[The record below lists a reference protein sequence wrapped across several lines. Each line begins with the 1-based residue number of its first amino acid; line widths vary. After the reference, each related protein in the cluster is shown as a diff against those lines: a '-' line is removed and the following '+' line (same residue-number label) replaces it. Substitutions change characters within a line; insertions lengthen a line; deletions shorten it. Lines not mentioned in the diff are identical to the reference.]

1 MTLCVVRPRSL
12 DIPRQPSDQPQV
24 SGGVEVHLEVE
35 AVAQRRLPQHEDAL
49 DDDDPRRV
57 DDAHLAAA
65 VEQDVVVDGDR
76 HRCTGG
82 ERRQVIIEEGPVE
95 GVRVVEIEG
104 GSLLQGQRR
113 QVDVVRVELEQGEVL
128 LARQLGQS
136 LGDGGL
142 ARTTSRR
149 RRRSGTAGAR
159 GGPRSADA
167 SHRSPAVAEAQ
178 GSFSVHPVCGEGA
191 TTIRRRRAPEGP
203 RTVTEQGEHTHD
215 RRT

>member
-1 MTLCVVRPRSL
+1 M
-12 DIPRQPSDQPQV
+12 
-24 SGGVEVHLEVE
+24 
-35 AVAQRRLPQHEDAL
+35 
-49 DDDDPRRV
+49 
-57 DDAHLAAA
+57 
-65 VEQDVVVDGDR
+65 
-76 HRCTGG
+76 
-82 ERRQVIIEEGPVE
+82 IIEEGPVE

-136 LGDGGL
+136 LRDGGL
-142 ARTTSRR
+142 AGRR
-149 RRRSGTAGAR
+149 AAGDADQERPVPEGVHGPPTLAIAR
-159 GGPRSADA
+159 PR
-167 SHRSPAVAEAQ
+167 VAEAQ